1 MKKKYI
7 IIYIILVVLLIITTV
22 SNIMLSNRKNTN
34 IKETN
39 SNDKQVFYDCDN
51 KSYSN
56 SYEKKFNLCKII
68 SIDCKDCKLVDGY
81 YNENYFLY
89 YKDDNLFV
97 YDINNQKLLNTLKFD
112 NKVNKVPT
120 VKALTKNYEDFGFIY
135 NISGNGIFYK
145 NANIIYSFEKN
156 KSYGLNSSILCD
168 GINCENYNIPNNEI
182 VALKNFDNL
191 LYGLYDLKNEKFIL
205 KQDFNYADYQEYVK
219 YDYES
224 DGGEILES
232 NEFYIFGNNNKVEYI
247 YDANKKLIYNSQDI
261 KLDLFKVSII
271 NNNYFVAFDGK
282 STISIY
288 EFSGNKLSNS
298 TIDLNEYKEEILSQ
312 LKNQDMINDFI
323 DSMKGEE
330 FFIENIS
337 ISANDG
343 GDENIINI
351 NIDYYDNELYNEG
364 FYLRFEYDINNKNLK
379 QIETLYIGEE

>member
-7 IIYIILVVLLIITTV
+7 IIYIILVVLLMITTV

-34 IKETN
+34 LKE
-39 SNDKQVFYDCDN
+39 SYSSDKQVFYDCDN
-51 KSYSN
+51 KSYST
-56 SYEKKFNLCKII
+56 SYKKLSLCKII
-68 SIDCKDCKLVDGY
+68 SIDCKDCKLVEGY

-112 NKVNKVPT
+112 NKTNKVPT
-120 VKALTKNYEDFGFIY
+120 VKALTKKYKDFGFIY
-135 NISGNGIFYK
+135 NISGNGSFYE
-145 NANIIYSFEKN
+145 NANIIYSFEEN
-156 KSYGLNSSILCD
+156 KSYELNSSILCD
-168 GINCENYNIPNNEI
+168 GINCENYNISNDEI
-182 VALKNFDNL
+182 VSLKNFDNL

-219 YDYES
+219 YDYET
-224 DGGEILES
+224 DGGELLES

-247 YDANKKLIYNSQDI
+247 YDANKKLIYNGQDI

-271 NNNYFVAFDGK
+271 NNNYFVAFDGE

-288 EFSGNKLSNS
+288 EFSGNKLINS

-312 LKNQDMINDFI
+312 LENQDMINDFI
-323 DSMKGEE
+323 DSMKEKE

-343 GDENIINI
+343 ENENIINI

-379 QIETLYIGEE
+379 QIEILYNGEE

>member
-7 IIYIILVVLLIITTV
+7 IIYIILVVLLMITTAY
-22 SNIMLSNRKNTN
+22 NIMLSNRKNTN
-34 IKETN
+34 LKKTN
-39 SNDKQVFYDCDN
+39 PSDKQVFYDCDN
-51 KSYSN
+51 KSYSI
-56 SYEKKFNLCKII
+56 SYKKLSLCKII

-97 YDINNQKLLNTLKFD
+97 YDINNRKLLNTLKFD
-112 NKVNKVPT
+112 NKANKVPT
-120 VKALTKNYEDFGFIY
+120 VKVLTKKYKDFGFMY

-219 YDYES
+219 YDYETH
-224 DGGEILES
+224 GEKNLES

-247 YDANKKLIYNSQDI
+247 YDTNKKLIYNVHDM
-261 KLDLFKVSII
+261 KLELFKVSII
-271 NNNYFVAFDGK
+271 NNNYFVAFDGR
-282 STISIY
+282 STVSIY
-288 EFSGNKLSNS
+288 DFSGNKLTNS
-298 TIDLNEYKEEILSQ
+298 TIDLNEYKEKILSQ
-312 LKNQDMINDFI
+312 LKNQDMINDLTNNI
-323 DSMKGEE
+323 EEKE

-337 ISANDG
+337 IRANEG
-343 GDENIINI
+343 EDENIINI
-351 NIDYYDNELYNEG
+351 NFDYYDNKLYNEG
-364 FYLRFEYDINNKNLK
+364 FYLRFEYDINNKKLK
-379 QIETLYIGEE
+379 QIETLYNSEE